1 MPAFWLRPKR
11 LPEGA
16 LSSIS
21 GVMGRKPDGP
31 GAWVATWSSLRVVV
45 SSTDDR
51 EMVGMGVSFVLV
63 LDCKMA
69 RMVLGLERYQV
80 ERDLHFVT
88 FSCYH
93 RLAYLKSAASRDLFE
108 DTLQKTSSRYNF
120 RVIGYVVMPEHV
132 HLLLSEPAIDLLSAG
147 LQGLKLSVVRRAKE
161 RPFWQR
167 RYYDFNVFTE
177 AKRIEKLG
185 YMHWNPVKRGL
196 VDRPEDWRWSS
207 CRYYQTGE
215 VGRVSIDSS
224 WRDPPSQG

>member
-1 MPAFWLRPKR
+1 
-11 LPEGA
+11 
-16 LSSIS
+16 
-21 GVMGRKPDGP
+21 
-31 GAWVATWSSLRVVV
+31 
-45 SSTDDR
+45 
-51 EMVGMGVSFVLV
+51 MVGMGVSFVLV

-93 RLAYLKSAASRDLFE
+93 RLAYLKSAGSRDLFE
-108 DTLQKTSSRYNF
+108 DALQKTSSRYKF
-120 RVIGYVVMPEHV
+120 RVVGYVAMPEHV
-132 HLLLSEPAIDLLSAG
+132 HLLVSEPAIDLLSAG
-147 LQGLKLSVVRRAKE
+147 LQGLKLSVVRRAKQ

-196 VDRPEDWRWSS
+196 VERPEDWRWSS

-224 WRDPPSQG
+224 WRDPPSMG